1 MIHDEGIPFA
11 HLEELTLFY
20 LYLRV
25 SGSVVSD
32 DRRGYM
38 LQFDDNRSGIEHTT
52 DLQGRHLPDH
62 GISKD
67 IDHFIDHLVV
77 VSVHVDAPIGDEVG
91 QPSRSNPS
99 GALCCDGQGR
109 TGWYIQIARVHDV
122 TNRVEDT
129 ATFAGK
135 PGLAPG

>member
-32 DRRGYM
+32 DRCRYM

-62 GISKD
+62 GIRDTLKKAENATVGRVKLLIFRDLESAARY
-67 IDHFIDHLVV
+67 F
-77 VSVHVDAPIGDEVG
+77 SVLP
-91 QPSRSNPS
+91 
-99 GALCCDGQGR
+99 
-109 TGWYIQIARVHDV
+109 
-122 TNRVEDT
+122 
-129 ATFAGK
+129 
-135 PGLAPG
+135 